1 MSVVPILASKS
12 NDDTPS
18 VGKARRG
25 SLLLWALVALGLL
38 LLACGNGDE
47 SIGQDSPPAAPEDGA
62 ANSLEDVAP
71 VEVDYQP
78 VPTVEI
84 QAVINTT
91 SGVDV
96 KVATTGFTVN
106 PSRTSTVPIDGEGHF
121 LLYVDGVGRRRVY
134 QHTFHVE
141 ISEPGDHEVRI
152 ALAANDQAPLTVGGQ
167 PIEAVATVTVPEP
180 YAHFEP
186 TLGDGDHKMEVVTP
200 S

>member
-1 MSVVPILASKS
+1 MHHHIISVQPGLGPSCRSSARHQYLNMSVVPILASKS

-78 VPTVEI
+78 EPYFGELIPRMDPLRLQGANARFTPD
-84 QAVINTT
+84 
-91 SGVDV
+91 SGSSSP
-96 KVATTGFTVN
+96 GSN
-106 PSRTSTVPIDGEGHF
+106 PARVGRCHPSPSSP
-121 LLYVDGVGRRRVY
+121 LLPGRSHGRRR
-134 QHTFHVE
+134 H
-141 ISEPGDHEVRI
+141 SRR
-152 ALAANDQAPLTVGGQ
+152 
-167 PIEAVATVTVPEP
+167 
-180 YAHFEP
+180 
-186 TLGDGDHKMEVVTP
+186 
-200 S
+200 